1 MFNLNINFMK
11 KQLVIFIL
19 LGIIAIPSSV
29 KAQKLKV
36 SLSAGLSKSILNSDV
51 SNLVNTRYNTK
62 TGVAT
67 RVNLEYNFFKNFIV
81 GTGLGFIQKN
91 YEYKKT
97 DNITGTHTLYK
108 NNFMDIPL
116 NVGLYLFNN
125 PHTLLSRKS
134 G

>member
-51 SNLVNTRYNTK
+51 SNLVNTRYDTK

-67 RVNLEYNFFKNFIV
+67 RVNLEYNFFKDFIS
-81 GTGLGFIQKN
+81 
-91 YEYKKT
+91 
-97 DNITGTHTLYK
+97 
-108 NNFMDIPL
+108 
-116 NVGLYLFNN
+116 LFS
-125 PHTLLSRKS
+125 LLSIISIINSYSISKL
-134 G
+134 

>member
-67 RVNLEYNFFKNFIV
+67 RVNLEYNFFKNFIEE
-81 GTGLGFIQKN
+81 QDWDS
-91 YEYKKT
+91 YKRIMNTKRRIILQEHIHCIKT
-97 DNITGTHTLYK
+97 TLWIY
-108 NNFMDIPL
+108 
-116 NVGLYLFNN
+116 
-125 PHTLLSRKS
+125 R
-134 G
+134 

>member
-1 MFNLNINFMK
+1 MK

-51 SNLVNTRYNTK
+51 SNLVNTRYDTK

-67 RVNLEYNFFKNFIV
+67 RVNLEYNFFK
-81 GTGLGFIQKN
+81 
-91 YEYKKT
+91 
-97 DNITGTHTLYK
+97 DLYK
-108 NNFMDIPL
+108 RIMNTKRRIIL
-116 NVGLYLFNN
+116 QE
-125 PHTLLSRKS
+125 HIHCIKTTLWIYR
-134 G
+134 